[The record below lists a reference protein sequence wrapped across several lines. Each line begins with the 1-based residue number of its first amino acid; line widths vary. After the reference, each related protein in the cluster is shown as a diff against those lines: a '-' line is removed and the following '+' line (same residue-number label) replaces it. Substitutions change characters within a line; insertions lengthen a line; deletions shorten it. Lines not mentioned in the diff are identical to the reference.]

1 MPDALPTYELTYI
14 VNPVLSEDQIK
25 ELGQR
30 YETYIKENGGTI
42 LQSNDWG
49 SRRLAYP
56 ILKKRNGYY
65 FNVFFQ
71 APGGVIARLERAMEI
86 EDDVLRYLT
95 LRQDAKMLRH
105 FERNKERTV
114 EGSF

>member
-1 MPDALPTYELTYI
+1 
-14 VNPVLSEDQIK
+14 
-25 ELGQR
+25 
-30 YETYIKENGGTI
+30 
-42 LQSNDWG
+42 
-49 SRRLAYP
+49 
-56 ILKKRNGYY
+56 
-65 FNVFFQ
+65 
-71 APGGVIARLERAMEI
+71 MEI